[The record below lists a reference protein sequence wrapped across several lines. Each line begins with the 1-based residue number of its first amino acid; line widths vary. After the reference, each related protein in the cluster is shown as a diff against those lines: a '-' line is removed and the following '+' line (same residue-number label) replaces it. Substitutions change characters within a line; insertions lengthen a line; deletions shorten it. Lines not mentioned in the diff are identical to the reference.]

1 MFIRWFQFQFHSV
14 CIMSATNNIVAN
26 TSDDVDDGELGG
38 SELGTHAYW
47 EKSYSRE
54 IANYRTH
61 GDVGEVW
68 FDEDSQLRV
77 INWMLRRSDSIS
89 TDAAI
94 IDLGCGNG
102 MMLIE
107 LAREGYT
114 NLTGTDYSP
123 LAIELAQSIARDQN
137 INISYR
143 VGDLLSDTFV
153 ADFGQFDVVHDKGT
167 YDAISLHPD
176 EPKEK
181 RQRYIENV
189 HRLMA
194 DTADAVLILTSCNWT
209 EPELCAAFAGRF
221 EKLAVIPAPSFMF
234 GGKVG
239 SVVTSLVFRKV

>member
-1 MFIRWFQFQFHSV
+1 
-14 CIMSATNNIVAN
+14 MSAT
-26 TSDDVDDGELGG
+26 DDTIAATADNAADDTELGG

-47 EKSYSRE
+47 ERSYGRE

-77 INWMLRRSDSIS
+77 IKWMLKRANTLP
-89 TDAAI
+89 TDARI

-123 LAIELAQSIARDQN
+123 LAIQLAQSIASDQG
-137 INISYR
+137 ISISYR
-143 VGDLLSDTFV
+143 VGDLLADTF
-153 ADFGQFDVVHDKGT
+153 AAEFGQFAVVHDKGT
-167 YDAISLHPD
+167 YDAISLHP
-176 EPKEK
+176 EQPREK
-181 RQRYIENV
+181 RELYIANV
-189 HRLMA
+189 HRLVA
-194 DTADAVLILTSCNWT
+194 DTAGAVLIVTSCNWT

-221 EKLAVIPAPSFMF
+221 EKLDAIPTPSFMF
-234 GGKVG
+234 GGRVG
-239 SVVTSLVFRKV
+239 SVVTSLVFRKIGV